1 MNSAE
6 LLTPCGGDTR
16 PPAHSCA
23 GGPSQQHVEGTA
35 RQPHGRTAT
44 QNSGDPAAMVEG
56 RETWRNAPIAP
67 SVRKKPF
74 EADPQRVLLHQ
85 MVSGYPPRGR
95 PHRLC
100 TPSLFR
106 ARDST
111 TSNTDEEHAAAEING
126 NQNRVLW
133 VTESSEDQWRGGLRE
148 RLNRR

>member
-6 LLTPCGGDTR
+6 LPAACGGHTR
-16 PPAHSCA
+16 LPAHSCA

-35 RQPHGRTAT
+35 QQPHGRIAI

-56 RETWRNAPIAP
+56 RETWRNAPRAP
-67 SVRKKPF
+67 SVRKKSF
-74 EADPQRVLLHQ
+74 EAGPQRVLLYQ

-100 TPSLFR
+100 TKSLFR

-111 TSNTDEEHAAAEING
+111 TANTGEEHAAAEING
-126 NQNRVLW
+126 NQDLVLW
-133 VTESSEDQWRGGLRE
+133 VTESSEDQWR
-148 RLNRR
+148 